1 MASPVGT
8 LRVDLGAN
16 TAQFAAGMDAARSKI
31 VQFQAAGAK
40 AAAGASRLSG
50 NVVSMSKG
58 FSGSRFAIQNAA
70 FQVGDFAVQVAGGT
84 SAVRALSQQMPQL
97 LGAFGLFGAVA
108 GAAFAILA
116 PLVGKLFEGG
126 DAADG
131 FAKALKD
138 VNPSLESIRGQI
150 STLGDL
156 QQRYTDAIRA
166 SGGASTGAAALIA
179 ANSKREFE
187 ARKSVLAVELELL
200 RIRAQEQSEALR
212 NLKDQQRIMLENA
225 VETRN
230 NMSAP
235 VRSVTDAGNFAYTGP
250 RSVSDVLGS
259 DVAKDADRNALAIK
273 KTTAELELLKL
284 AAEEA
289 GTALDTTF
297 NDIGGAAGDVGGSG
311 GGGGRGGGGGSG
323 ARKEIDATKRSV
335 DELKTGIEGLGDA
348 AQGMKT
354 EFGNAFTSIIT
365 GAKSAKEAIAELL
378 ASFASKLANSAFDS
392 LWSSIF
398 PGGGLSFGGARAM
411 GGPVSP
417 RNWHIVGENGP
428 EVFVPSTSGM
438 IVPNHALGG
447 SGGGGM
453 VFNIDARGAQEGVAA
468 QIRRE
473 LQAFAPRIVDASV
486 SAVSNAR
493 LRGKAV

>member
-31 VQFQAAGAK
+31 LQFQSAGAK
-40 AAAGASRLSG
+40 AASGAGRLG
-50 NVVSMSKG
+50 GTVANMSKG
-58 FSGSRFAIQNAA
+58 FSNSRFAVQNAA

-84 SAVRALSQQMPQL
+84 SAVRAMSQQMPQL
-97 LGAFGLFGAVA
+97 LGAFGLFGALA
-108 GAAFAILA
+108 GAAFAIFA

-126 DAADG
+126 EAADG

-138 VNPSLESIRGQI
+138 VSPSLEGIRGQI

-212 NLKDQQRIMLENA
+212 NLKDQQRIMLERT
-225 VETRN
+225 VQTRE

-235 VRSVTDAGNFAYTGP
+235 VRSVTDAAGFAYTGP
-250 RSVSDVLGS
+250 RTVSDVLGA
-259 DVAKDADRNALAIK
+259 DVVADADRNRLAIQ
-273 KTTAELELLKL
+273 KTSAELDLLRL
-284 AAEEA
+284 AADEA
-289 GTALDTTF
+289 GEALNTTF
-297 NDIGGAAGDVGGSG
+297 KDIGGAAGEGGVTG
-311 GGGGRGGGGGSG
+311 GGGGGGGGGGSG
-323 ARKEIDATKRSV
+323 ARKEIDATKKSV
-335 DELKTGIEGLGDA
+335 DELNTGIMNLGDA
-348 AQGMKT
+348 AQGMKAD
-354 EFGNAFTSIIT
+354 FGNAFTSIIT
-365 GAKSAKEAIAELL
+365 GAKSAKEALADLL

-392 LWSSIF
+392 LWGAIF
-398 PGGGLSFGGARAM
+398 PGGLGFGGARAM

-447 SGGGGM
+447 GGAGGM
-453 VFNIDARGAQEGVAA
+453 VFNIDARGAQEGVAS

-473 LQAFAPRIVDASV
+473 LEAFAPRIVNASV

-493 LRGKAV
+493 LRGKPV